1 VPVLVG
7 GLVVIA
13 LVIGVLVAVGRR
25 ERAVATAGGWGPAA
39 RREVVDGTF
48 ADAPPGAAPPA
59 ELTPAE
65 MPSAGVPS
73 AEVPPPA
80 PGDADGPS
88 ADRPT
93 P

>member
-13 LVIGVLVAVGRR
+13 VVIGLLVAVGRR
-25 ERAVATAGGWGPAA
+25 ERELATPGGWGPTA

-48 ADAPPGAAPPA
+48 ADAPTVAAPPA
-59 ELTPAE
+59 EVTA
-65 MPSAGVPS
+65 
-73 AEVPPPA
+73 AEVPPAA